1 MSGEKR
7 VRVVYVCRKHGAEVE
22 AMGHVWCRR
31 CCIED
36 NVWARVQWYEI
47 ELPRPRQDD
56 PR

>member
-1 MSGEKR
+1 VSGEKR